1 MSVIINGGEINIEVK
16 SSINIEVTG
25 ATGAQGI
32 KGDKGETGEAG
43 TSAPER
49 HILVFRCVYD
59 YAEFADFEVII
70 NTTGE
75 TPSIIPSEMLTFT
88 NNYLI
93 NKMYFCKVVNI
104 NGFTQLEN
112 TVHFGKEIQLI
123 AENIGSYVFMFEFI
137 DIGTPVRL

>member
-25 ATGAQGI
+25 AR
-32 KGDKGETGEAG
+32 GETGEAG
-43 TSAPER
+43 TPAPER
-49 HILVFRCVYD
+49 HILVFRCYYD
-59 YAEFADFEVII
+59 NDEFTTFEDII

-75 TPSIIPSEMLTFT
+75 TPSIISSEMLTFT
-88 NNYLI
+88 NDYLV

-112 TVHFGKEIQLI
+112 TVHFGEQIQLT
-123 AENIGSYVFMFEFI
+123 AENIGRYVFMFEFI
-137 DIGTPVRL
+137 DIGTAVFL